1 MKKIVMPIKRPATGP
16 ADCAD
21 TAADKPR
28 ERRRLGL
35 NYGGA
40 GGEPVEE
47 GRPS

>member
-1 MKKIVMPIKRPATGP
+1 MPAKRVVASPCVLAE
-16 ADCAD
+16 AVAER
-21 TAADKPR
+21 PR

-40 GGEPVEE
+40 GAEPNEE